1 MVVAKTGQDFK
12 AFCDQGFQFFSL
24 FRQNVHTVCVLRVR
38 DFHNVCIS
46 CFRIFPISSFGLSS
60 VVIEERYLIFDT
72 YNATRN
78 VEISVF
84 FEDVHFSEKLG
95 LVRGMVSE
103 TRPLSK
109 ATCAQNQQV

>member
-1 MVVAKTGQDFK
+1 MCTQCV
-12 AFCDQGFQFFSL
+12 FCESEIFIMCVFLASGFSPL
-24 FRQNVHTVCVLRVR
+24 V
-38 DFHNVCIS
+38 
-46 CFRIFPISSFGLSS
+46 PGLSS